1 MKHRTYKTLIL
12 LCLPLILWSQD
23 ADSVAADAE
32 SLEAV
37 DSLADGPI
45 DSAMDVLEAE
55 LENTPAEDSSG
66 VAIQEDLATQGT
78 DEIIQSEGFTF
89 TGLAR
94 GVLGMSMLI
103 LLSVVFSSNRKAIRW
118 RSVGIGLFA
127 QLVLAV
133 GVLKVTVVQSAFELV
148 SKLFVKTLEF
158 TEAGSTFLLGNMMND
173 APSSPFGY
181 IFLFQVLPTIIFFL
195 SLIHI

>member
-1 MKHRTYKTLIL
+1 MKHRTYKTLLL

-66 VAIQEDLATQGT
+66 VAIQEDMATQGT

-103 LLSVVFSSNRKAIRW
+103 LLSVVFSSNRKAISW
-118 RSVGIGLFA
+118 RSVC
-127 QLVLAV
+127 
-133 GVLKVTVVQSAFELV
+133 
-148 SKLFVKTLEF
+148 
-158 TEAGSTFLLGNMMND
+158 LLYTS
-173 APSSPFGY
+173 PSPRD
-181 IFLFQVLPTIIFFL
+181 
-195 SLIHI
+195 